1 MSQRSC
7 VMTPLP
13 PVAAHRRPVLPR
25 SRFLA
30 RTVRPTLLPRAS
42 SLLSV
47 CTLHRSLASEEIEHC
62 VLVAITGATIISE
75 VLHAG
80 SSAAREAQA
89 TGQLTVSCPRV
100 FSFLATPAETARA
113 IAEFDSVIRGGHA
126 RVTVDLSP
134 LESVDLCAGTA
145 LMALATEGQ
154 GTGTEVTFL
163 LPENEL
169 ILERLVTCGLSHVAK
184 TEVPL
189 PATALMPARR
199 LVRDPVWTDDEGA
212 LASSAHL
219 SALGDHVSKWLNRAG
234 YPGVPPMVLK
244 CVRQILTEIGVN
256 ISGHTHDGWWLCA
269 ALSEERE
276 RPTAF
281 QIVAFNLGSTI
292 HDTMG
297 RIPKDS
303 WTLKEL
309 ALLRQEHES
318 RGSFNEYF
326 SPEDLVLLYALQDD
340 VSSLGIETR
349 RGAGTFRI
357 ATEFASMAQGIRPG
371 RARMALVSGTT
382 KVLFDGQYGAAPS
395 KLPARQGSLDL
406 SFNHAHDLRIPPDRQ
421 VFHTLGAKFPGT
433 LFILEFGISSDALLL
448 TVQEG
453 V

>member
-1 MSQRSC
+1 
-7 VMTPLP
+7 MTLSPT
-13 PVAAHRRPVLPR
+13 VAEHRRPVLPR
-25 SRFLA
+25 SRVLTRA
-30 RTVRPTLLPRAS
+30 VDPTLPLQAS
-42 SLLSV
+42 SLLFV
-47 CTLHRSLASEEIEHC
+47 CTMRRSLADGEIEHC
-62 VLVAITGATIISE
+62 VLVATTGATIISE

-80 SSAAREAQA
+80 GSAARETLA
-89 TGQLTVSCPRV
+89 TEQSIVSCPRV

-113 IAEFDSVIRGGHA
+113 IAEFAGVIRDGHA
-126 RVTVDLSP
+126 KVTVDLSP
-134 LESVDLCAGTA
+134 IESVDLCAGTA

-154 GTGTEVTFL
+154 GAGTEVTFL
-163 LPENEL
+163 LPENRL

-184 TEVPL
+184 TDVPL
-189 PATALMPARR
+189 PETALMPARR

-234 YPGVPPMVLK
+234 YPDVPPAVLK

-276 RPTAF
+276 RSTAL

-292 HDTMG
+292 HDTME

-309 ALLRQEHES
+309 ALLREEHES
-318 RGSFNEYF
+318 RGSFDEYF

-357 ATEFASMAQGIRPG
+357 ATEFASITQGIRAG
-371 RARMALVSGTT
+371 SARMALVSGTT
-382 KVLFDGQYGAAPS
+382 RVLFDGHYGPTPS
-395 KLPARQGSLDL
+395 RLPSRQGSLDL
-406 SFNHAHDLRIPPDRQ
+406 SFNHFHDLRIPPDRR

-433 LFILEFGISSDALLL
+433 LFILEIGISSDALLL
-448 TVQEG
+448 TVQEAI
-453 V
+453 